1 MMTIVTPV
9 VFNNA
14 FGHKLFGMLHKPAS
28 INGELPAI
36 ILLSPG
42 VKTRVAPHR
51 LYNKMAACFA
61 DAGYFVLRFDFYGL
75 GDAEGEVEEEYLAEL
90 YGTVSAGRYVD
101 DTRAALAWMKKETG
115 ISRFVIGGLC
125 GGAITGLLA
134 GANDTK
140 VVGLMALGIP
150 VISYSPNIDR
160 QKYLTQGQIRN
171 LRRGYLRKLVDPKS
185 WARLLTFKSDI
196 KVISKV
202 VGQIINEKRKAAVP
216 EKNQPAPV
224 KEATGEEDNLNELF
238 PPAFFSMAKS
248 GAKLLLIFSG
258 ADRLSHEYSEKF
270 AARYA
275 DELEKHKDA
284 FEIFTIKNANHILS
298 SKEWQQEMLG
308 IAGKWLNNN
317 FN

>member
-1 MMTIVTPV
+1 
-9 VFNNA
+9 
-14 FGHKLFGMLHKPAS
+14 
-28 INGELPAI
+28 
-36 ILLSPG
+36 
-42 VKTRVAPHR
+42 
-51 LYNKMAACFA
+51 MAACFA